1 MGCLCWSLY
10 TVWSLFFNRCGCKH
24 FPIAVFPGQLMTAQ
38 ICMTRKSCIVG
49 LGSLAP
55 RHVVPCVLC
64 EDFPGCIALSGNT
77 KDKSSPQMSVCLP
90 TLPAGGPSCRA
101 RLRHWFGTP
110 GSGCKRNP
118 KGIYIDIVVNCTT
131 KPGLGSAMAV
141 WIPVCDPCMDP
152 MWIPVWILYDSL
164 YGSYMENTKRGIG
177 FCRVTSLLY
186 IYILL

>member
-24 FPIAVFPGQLMTAQ
+24 FPIAVCPGQLMTAQ
-38 ICMTRKSCIVG
+38 ICMAGKSCIAG

-90 TLPAGGPSCRA
+90 TLPAGGPSCKA

-118 KGIYIDIVVNCTT
+118 KGIYIYRYSCQLHH
-131 KPGLGSAMAV
+131 KARLGRSSGSVDPSMRSLYGSYV
-141 WIPVCDPCMDP
+141 DPCMDP
-152 MWIPVWILYDSL
+152 I
-164 YGSYMENTKRGIG
+164 
-177 FCRVTSLLY
+177 
-186 IYILL
+186 